1 MVAIKAGALYFAL
14 TFAVGA
20 VFGPIRQLVLEP
32 QVGPLTATA
41 IEAPVMIVAMI
52 LAARWVIGWFLVAN
66 GRTTRIAMGATAFG
80 LLMVMEAVT
89 AYLARGWSFAQWLAS
104 FTTPV
109 GAFAMAI
116 FLLFAAMPM
125 LLARR
130 HTESGPS

>member
-1 MVAIKAGALYFAL
+1 MVAVKAGLLYFAL
-14 TFAVGA
+14 TFAAGA

-32 QVGPLTATA
+32 QVGDLTATA
-41 IEAPVMIVAMI
+41 IEAPVMVLAMT
-52 LAARWVIGWFLVAN
+52 LAARWVIGWFPVPNDLA
-66 GRTTRIAMGATAFG
+66 TRIGMGATAFG

-89 AYLARGWSFAQWLAS
+89 ASLVRGWTVIQWLTH

-109 GAFAMAI
+109 GAFSLAI